1 MKCVNRK
8 AIIHDQLSKPGEV
21 NSFRD
26 TLKKVKALVE
36 SETICGS
43 KQNQNTSWIWKV
55 LSLEYLQTNLTK
67 KPGKIQDHS

>member
-8 AIIHDQLSKPGEV
+8 AIIHDQLSKPGREV

-26 TLKKVKALVE
+26 TLTKDKALVE

-43 KQNQNTSWIWKV
+43 KQNQNTS
-55 LSLEYLQTNLTK
+55 
-67 KPGKIQDHS
+67 